1 MKKLLSKLAL
11 VGVFAGLVATSYSLP
26 AAAATPDKHTQYTGS
41 ADMGI
46 IVIIIG
52 DDYVVVWLEGN
63 AEANAAPGTLAS
75 AASDK
80 LFDAQ

>member
-26 AAAATPDKHTQYTGS
+26 AAAAASDKHTQYTGA

-52 DDYVVVWLEGN
+52 DDYFVVWLEGSQQEN
-63 AEANAAPGTLAS
+63 ATGPQ

-80 LFDAQ
+80 IFDAQ

>member
-26 AAAATPDKHTQYTGS
+26 AAAAASDKHTQYTG
-41 ADMGI
+41 AAEMGI

-52 DDYVVVWLEGN
+52 DDYFVVWLEGTQEN
-63 AEANAAPGTLAS
+63 ATGPQ

-80 LFDAQ
+80 IFDAQ